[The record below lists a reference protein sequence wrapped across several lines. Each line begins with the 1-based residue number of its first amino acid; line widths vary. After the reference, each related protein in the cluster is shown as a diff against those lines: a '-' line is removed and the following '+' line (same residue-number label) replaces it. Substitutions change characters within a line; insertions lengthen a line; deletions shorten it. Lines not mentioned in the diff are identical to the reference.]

1 MHLADWLGFRSWIV
15 VIQFGAAL
23 IIGGYAV
30 AAVVTLVRTRD
41 VDRARLVMADGVING
56 LGVLVI
62 GALLR
67 VITLESWND
76 IGLFTAIFGLR
87 TLLKRLFV
95 WQEGRLRRLPAARI
109 GGV

>member
-1 MHLADWLGFRSWIV
+1 MHLADWLGFRAWIV

-23 IIGGYAV
+23 LISGYAV

-41 VDRARLVMADGVING
+41 VNQVRLVMAEGVING

-76 IGLFTAIFGLR
+76 IGLFAAILGLR
-87 TLLKRLFV
+87 TLLKRLFL
-95 WQEGRLRRLPAARI
+95 WQEARLRRAPA
-109 GGV
+109 